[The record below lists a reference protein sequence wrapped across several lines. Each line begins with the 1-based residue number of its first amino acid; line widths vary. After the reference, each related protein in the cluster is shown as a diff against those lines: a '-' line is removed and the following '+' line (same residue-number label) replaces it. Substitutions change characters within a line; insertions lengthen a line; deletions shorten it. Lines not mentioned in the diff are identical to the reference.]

1 MIVIF
6 TIFANVFSWTKSTRP
21 YLQISE
27 RDCQHVFIWFFERKY
42 VTLTE
47 IFNKYKYM
55 GTISNTVP
63 SDWGNTD
70 AGNTEAVQTPAV
82 TDPMVQEEPKPTPQ
96 SNQKNTEQ
104 DKMLSFGEYSLS
116 IDEVYRD
123 IKRLTLSKNPLDLVF
138 KANEIREKFAFFINS
153 LANFIS
159 QSFSSFDNDS
169 FINELYHDSEYHHV
183 WMELAYPFLQ
193 DVHYCSDKFDRVVY
207 TQKDSGGIVQEY
219 VIDKEELLR
228 RFDRNMMNDDDF
240 IAVKTLVQII
250 IEAYRDSK
258 NIEKRWEKHN
268 LLHSSTDAAF
278 KQRSLHTVCRERIVH
293 ARDKITELIPHFPY
307 EKESFRAEMEAIFED
322 FNLSARDRE
331 ELRIFAFRQIADLHY
346 GDIRYI
352 FFDTSLPFI
361 KENNDEKGRQF
372 LTKHNWLRLK
382 GMQALAIDTIGRDK
396 DEQISK
402 AKNQEYFRHV
412 LNCKDLILD
421 LEGSILSPV
430 LLPVILKL
438 VASAMTLDKKE
449 FYKFSYILLFLFANS
464 YENEY
469 IPLSRFLNEL
479 EVYINFNNTNRA
491 IQKLKIGFSL
501 VMLFVLFVG
510 LGYFLLPP
518 LVYIPGVILTGIY
531 FKMYFIDDY
540 TFSAG
545 IRYNLGMRL
554 WSTLLLAVFG
564 YVWISNIG
572 AYTNYYGSLEKKFEG
587 FGSRIVAEVFPPEK
601 IAE

>member
-1 MIVIF
+1 
-6 TIFANVFSWTKSTRP
+6 
-21 YLQISE
+21 
-27 RDCQHVFIWFFERKY
+27 
-42 VTLTE
+42 
-47 IFNKYKYM
+47 M
-55 GTISNTVP
+55 GIPTNTVP
-63 SDWGNTD
+63 SDWGN
-70 AGNTEAVQTPAV
+70 AGTGDITEIPVQTIAENL
-82 TDPMVQEEPKPTPQ
+82 DLEDPKPAAIDGK
-96 SNQKNTEQ
+96 KNPEQ

-123 IKRLTLSKNPLDLVF
+123 IKRLTLSKNPLDLIF

-153 LANFIS
+153 LASFIS

-169 FINELYHDSEYHHV
+169 FINELYHDSKYHHV
-183 WMELAYPFLQ
+183 WMELASPFLR
-193 DVHYCSDKFDRVVY
+193 DIHYCSNRFDRLTY
-207 TQKDSGGIVQEY
+207 TQKDANGIAREY
-219 VIDKEELLR
+219 SIDKEELLKR
-228 RFDRNMMNDDDF
+228 YDRNMMNDEDF
-240 IAVKTLVQII
+240 AAVKTLVQII
-250 IEAYRDSK
+250 IETYRDSK
-258 NIEKRWEKHN
+258 NIEKRWGKQDI
-268 LLHSSTDAAF
+268 LSGTDSDF
-278 KQRSLHTVCRERIVH
+278 EQRSLHTISRERIVH
-293 ARDKITELIPHFPY
+293 ARNKVLELIPHFPY
-307 EKESFRAEMEAIFED
+307 EKESFRNQMESIFED

-331 ELRIFAFRQIADLHY
+331 ELRIFAFREVADLHY

-352 FFDTSLPFI
+352 FFDTNLPFI
-361 KENNDEKGRQF
+361 KENDNEKGKQF

-382 GMQALAIDTIGRDK
+382 GMQTLSIDTIGRDK
-396 DEQISK
+396 DEEASK
-402 AKNQEYFRHV
+402 AKNQEYFRHI

-421 LEGSILSPV
+421 LEESILSPI

-479 EVYINFNNTNRA
+479 EVYINFNNANRA

-501 VMLFVLFVG
+501 VMIFLLFLG

-531 FKMYFIDDY
+531 LKMYFLDDY

-545 IRYNLGMRL
+545 IQYNLGMRL
-554 WSTLLLAVFG
+554 WSTLLLAIFG

-572 AYTNYYGSLEKKFEG
+572 AYTGYYSDLEKRFEG
-587 FGSRIVAEVFPPEK
+587 FGSHIVAEIFPPEK
-601 IAE
+601 IAEGVKNGAASVLQWNKKTK

>member
-1 MIVIF
+1 
-6 TIFANVFSWTKSTRP
+6 
-21 YLQISE
+21 
-27 RDCQHVFIWFFERKY
+27 
-42 VTLTE
+42 
-47 IFNKYKYM
+47 M
-55 GTISNTVP
+55 GTILNTAP
-63 SDWGNTD
+63 DDWGDTG
-70 AGNTEAVQTPAV
+70 AQNTEAVQTSPV
-82 TDPMVQEEPKPTPQ
+82 TEPVVQEVPKPTPQ
-96 SNQKNTEQ
+96 SDQKNIEQ

-169 FINELYHDSEYHHV
+169 FINELYHDSGYHHV
-183 WMELAYPFLQ
+183 WMELAYPFLR
-193 DVHYCSDKFDRVVY
+193 DVHYCSDKFDQISY
-207 TQKDSGGIVQEY
+207 MQKDVNGTSQTYAV
-219 VIDKEELLR
+219 DKEELLQ
-228 RFDRNMMNDDDF
+228 RFDRNMMNEADF
-240 IAVKTLVQII
+240 MAVKTLVQII

-258 NIEKRWEKHN
+258 NIEKRWEKQN
-268 LLHSSTDAAF
+268 LLSKMDTTF
-278 KQRSLHTVCRERIVH
+278 EQRSLHTVCRERIIH
-293 ARDKITELIPHFPY
+293 ARNKVSELIPHFPY
-307 EKESFRAEMEAIFED
+307 EKESFRAEMESIFED
-322 FNLSARDRE
+322 FNLSAQDRE
-331 ELRIFAFRQIADLHY
+331 ELRIFAFREIADLHY

-361 KENNDEKGRQF
+361 KENNDEKGKQF

-382 GMQALAIDTIGRDK
+382 GMQALSIDTIGVEK
-396 DEQISK
+396 DEQTSK

-491 IQKLKIGFSL
+491 VQKLKIGFSL

-545 IRYNLGMRL
+545 IQYNFGMRL
-554 WSTLLLAVFG
+554 WSTLLLAIF
-564 YVWISNIG
+564 
-572 AYTNYYGSLEKKFEG
+572 
-587 FGSRIVAEVFPPEK
+587 
-601 IAE
+601 